1 MSWAMLITAR
11 MSQRRLSPGL
21 LAEVSDI
28 KLTTFL
34 LSCWRWLQLC
44 QRWIQLMWAGVL
56 ARAHPAL
63 TR

>member
-21 LAEVSDI
+21 LAEAADI

-34 LSCWRWLQLC
+34 LSSRRC
-44 QRWIQLMWAGVL
+44 IQLWG
-56 ARAHPAL
+56 
-63 TR
+63 